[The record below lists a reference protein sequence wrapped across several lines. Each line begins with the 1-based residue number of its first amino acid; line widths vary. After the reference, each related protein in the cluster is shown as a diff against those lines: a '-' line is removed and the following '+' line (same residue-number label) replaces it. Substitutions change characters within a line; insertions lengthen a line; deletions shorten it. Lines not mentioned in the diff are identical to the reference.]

1 MVVSNADLRLS
12 IATLVQETGEG
23 HIPSSYS
30 IVDILDVLYGR
41 ILRFRLNEPRFEDR
55 DFFILSKGH
64 GAAALFAV
72 MHKYGLLSGSD
83 LAHYGRPGGILG
95 GHPDASKVPHV
106 EASTGSLGHGFPSA
120 VGISLGLRILGR
132 GNRVFAVLGDGE
144 CHEGTIWESAHVAAN
159 LRLDSLTAIVDW
171 NQSASQL
178 MPIDDLP
185 AKWQAFGWQVSEI
198 DGHDSAEIYETLT
211 AQDTGGRPHAVIAH
225 TTKGK
230 GVSFMEGHGIWH
242 HRIPSDAEMKLIQS
256 ELATQ

>member
-12 IATLVQETGEG
+12 IARLVQETGEG

-30 IVDILDVLYGR
+30 IVDILDVLYGQV
-41 ILRFRLNEPRFEDR
+41 LDFRVDEPRYEDR

-72 MHKYGLLSGSD
+72 MHKYGLVSSSE
-83 LAHYGRPGGILG
+83 LAHYGRLGGILG
-95 GHPDASKVPHV
+95 GHPDATKVPHV

-120 VGISLGLRILGR
+120 VGIALGLKILGR
-132 GNRVFAVLGDGE
+132 SNRVFALLGDGE

-159 LRLDSLTAIVDW
+159 LGLDSLTAIVDW

-185 AKWQAFGWQVSEI
+185 AKWQAFGWKVSEV
-198 DGHDSAEIYETLT
+198 DGHDST
-211 AQDTGGRPHAVIAH
+211 AIRESMVAGGTDGKPHAVIAH

-230 GVSFMEGHGIWH
+230 GVSFMEGHGVWH
-242 HRIPSDAEMKLIQS
+242 HRIPDDSEMKRIQS
-256 ELATQ
+256 ELKH